1 VLRHATCAEKAK
13 LAHRNNEKCTYTIPG
28 CDMGAIVPGV
38 RMVVRENRVAARSV
52 GTSGGYRT
60 LGEGHLATPGDN
72 VQGITALPE
81 IDELSGVRLPTM
93 ADVERAR
100 EVISA
105 YLQPT
110 PLLSS
115 PSLDSRLGFSALVKC
130 EHLQPIG
137 AFKVRGGLFL
147 MSQLSPEER
156 ARGVVT
162 ASTGNHG
169 QAIAYAA
176 RDLGVPAIIWAPENA
191 NQLKVAAMRRMGAE
205 VRLYGAD
212 FDTSR
217 EAAEDDAK
225 ARGATFVSN
234 ANDWRLIAGVATYTV
249 EILEV
254 APDLDCLI
262 VPIGGGSGLAGACL
276 AGKSLKPNL
285 RIIGVQAIG
294 APVVY
299 ESWRSGQL
307 QQRERADTFAEG
319 LATRV
324 AFSLPAQILWRLLDD
339 FRLVTDPE
347 MRRSMLTLLETTR
360 TLAEGAG
367 AAALAAAYNM
377 REELAGKKVGIV
389 VSGGNVT
396 LDALAETLAMEQP
409 W

>member
-1 VLRHATCAEKAK
+1 
-13 LAHRNNEKCTYTIPG
+13 
-28 CDMGAIVPGV
+28 M
-38 RMVVRENRVAARSV
+38 
-52 GTSGGYRT
+52 
-60 LGEGHLATPGDN
+60 GEGQLATPVSN
-72 VQGITALPE
+72 IQGNMMLPE
-81 IDELSGVRLPTM
+81 RDELSGVRLPTM
-93 ADVERAR
+93 ADVQRAR

-110 PLLSS
+110 PLLTS
-115 PSLDSRLGFSALVKC
+115 PMLDLRLGFSAFVKC
-130 EHLQPIG
+130 ENLQPIG

-147 MSQLSPEER
+147 MSQLSEEER
-156 ARGVVT
+156 SRGVVT

-176 RDLGVPAIIWAPENA
+176 RNLGVPATIWAPENA
-191 NQLKVAAMRRMGAE
+191 NALKVAAMRRMGAD

-217 EAAEDDAK
+217 EAAEADAK
-225 ARGATFVSN
+225 ARGATFISN

-249 EILEV
+249 EILEA

-276 AGKSLKPNL
+276 AGKDLKPEL
-285 RIIGVQAIG
+285 RIIGVQAVG

-299 ESWRSGQL
+299 ESWRSRTL
-307 QQRERADTFAEG
+307 QQMDRVDTFAEG

-324 AFSLPAQILWRLLDD
+324 AFSLPAQIIWRRLDD
-339 FRLVTDPE
+339 FRLVSDLD
-347 MRRSMLTLLETTR
+347 MRRSILTLLETTR

-389 VSGGNVT
+389 VSGGNIT

>member
-1 VLRHATCAEKAK
+1 
-13 LAHRNNEKCTYTIPG
+13 
-28 CDMGAIVPGV
+28 M
-38 RMVVRENRVAARSV
+38 
-52 GTSGGYRT
+52 
-60 LGEGHLATPGDN
+60 GEGHLATPDNN
-72 VQGITALPE
+72 VQGLATLPE
-81 IDELSGVRLPTM
+81 RDELSGERLPTM
-93 ADVERAR
+93 ADVNRAR
-100 EVISA
+100 EVLAA

-115 PSLDSRLGFSALVKC
+115 PALDARLGFSAYVKC
-130 EHLQPIG
+130 ENLQPIG

-147 MSQLSPEER
+147 MSQLTPEER
-156 ARGVVT
+156 SRGVVT

-176 RDLGVPAIIWAPENA
+176 RDLGVPATIWAPENA
-191 NQLKVAAMRRMGAE
+191 NPLKVAAMRRMGAE

-217 EAAEDDAK
+217 LAAEEDAA

-249 EILEV
+249 EMLEA

-262 VPIGGGSGLAGACL
+262 VPVGGGSGLAGACL
-276 AGKSLKPNL
+276 AGKELKPDL
-285 RIIGVQAIG
+285 RVIGVQAAG
-294 APVVY
+294 APVVF
-299 ESWRSGQL
+299 ESWRSGEL
-307 QQRERADTFAEG
+307 QQADRADTFAEG

-324 AFSLPAQILWRLLDD
+324 AFSLPAQILWRRLDD
-339 FRLVTDPE
+339 FRLVSDND
-347 MRRSMLTLLETTR
+347 MRRGILTLLETTR

-367 AAALAAAYNM
+367 AAALAAAHNL

-389 VSGGNVT
+389 VSGGNIT